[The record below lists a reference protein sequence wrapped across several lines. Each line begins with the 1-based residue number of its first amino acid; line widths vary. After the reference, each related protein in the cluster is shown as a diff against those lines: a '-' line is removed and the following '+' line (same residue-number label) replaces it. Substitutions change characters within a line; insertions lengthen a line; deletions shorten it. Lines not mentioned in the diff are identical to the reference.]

1 MEKKI
6 KQVPRF
12 VQVQDGYEEKTVY
25 VTCNGK
31 TFDSEE
37 AALKYEAIHISRAAY
52 EKKFK
57 LERVTIGSETYDA
70 FWVDDI
76 SKQTKNQICAYY
88 SKLRPDD
95 IGHLVVGLNLLEVDE
110 SGDYTRYYLYDPKE
124 MISDLEEELS
134 QLKQL
139 TTKHL

>member
-1 MEKKI
+1 MNMSKKNVKLL
-6 KQVPRF
+6 KQNL
-12 VQVQDGYEEKTVY
+12 QNT
-25 VTCNGK
+25 
-31 TFDSEE
+31 
-37 AALKYEAIHISRAAY
+37 
-52 EKKFK
+52 
-57 LERVTIGSETYDA
+57 
-70 FWVDDI
+70 I

-139 TTKHL
+139 TTKHI